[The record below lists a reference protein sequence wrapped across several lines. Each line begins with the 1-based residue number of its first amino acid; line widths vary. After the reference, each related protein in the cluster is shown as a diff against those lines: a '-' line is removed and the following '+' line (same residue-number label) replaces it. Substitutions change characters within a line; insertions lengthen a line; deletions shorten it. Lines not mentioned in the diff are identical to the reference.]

1 MVLDIAKLG
10 ARYGPD
16 PGSVD
21 PDRALAYA
29 AATNDTNAA
38 YGNGD
43 LVPPL
48 FAVVP
53 TWDTTMAAVH
63 DVVPADAMGMLVHLS
78 QDMRFFRPL
87 VAGQRLM
94 TEAEICGIRSRRSG
108 ASLLVVVT
116 SFDEAGEPVL
126 RQYATMFIRGLGGGD
141 SGGDEP
147 PGHSFPLPSRGE
159 PLAARTARLDDDQ
172 TLRYAEASG
181 DTNRIHVDEVFAKE
195 MGLPGIIVHG
205 MCTMAFCGHAVI
217 SEMAGGDPSLL
228 RRLAVRFSRPVLP
241 GSDLVT
247 TMFGAGESAGRRCLA
262 FEARSR
268 GEVVIKDGWA
278 EIGPPEV

>member
-1 MVLDIAKLG
+1 MLDIAKLG
-10 ARYGPD
+10 ARYGPNT
-16 PGSVD
+16 GQVD
-21 PDRALAYA
+21 PERARAYA
-29 AATNDTNAA
+29 VATNDTNPA
-38 YGNGD
+38 YDTGL

-87 VAGQRLM
+87 TAGQRLQ
-94 TEAEICGIRSRRSG
+94 TEAEIRGIRSRRSG

-116 SFDEAGEPVL
+116 STDDEGRPVL
-126 RQYATMFIRGLGGGD
+126 RQYATMFIRGLGRGE

-147 PGHSFPLPSRGE
+147 PSHSFANASRGAA
-159 PLAARTARLDDDQ
+159 LAESTAHLDHDQ
-172 TLRYAEASG
+172 TFRYADASG

-205 MCTMAFCGHAVI
+205 MCTMAFCGTAVM
-217 SEMAGGDPSLL
+217 SEVAGGDPALL

-241 GSDLVT
+241 DSDLVT
-247 TMFGAGESAGRRCLA
+247 AIFAAGESSDRRCFA

-268 GEVVIKDGWA
+268 DSVVIKDGWA
-278 EIGPPEV
+278 ELGPPSEG

>member
-1 MVLDIAKLG
+1 VVLDIARLG

-16 PGSVD
+16 KGFVD

-29 AATNDTNAA
+29 AATNDTGAA
-38 YGNGD
+38 YGGGG

-63 DVVPADAMGMLVHLS
+63 DVVPAESMGMLVHLA
-78 QDMRFFRPL
+78 QDMHFFRPL
-87 VAGQRLM
+87 AAGQQLV
-94 TEAEICGIRSRRSG
+94 TVAEICGIRSRRSG
-108 ASLLVVVT
+108 ASLHVVVT
-116 SFDEAGEPVL
+116 SVDEAGDTVL
-126 RQYATMFIRGLGGGD
+126 RQFATMFIRGLGGGE
-141 SGGDEP
+141 SGGDEAPGHGFP
-147 PGHSFPLPSRGE
+147 PGVRAE
-159 PLAARTARLDDDQ
+159 QVAERTDHIDDDQ
-172 TLRYAEASG
+172 TVRYAGASG
-181 DTNRIHVDEVFAKE
+181 DTNRIHVDDVFAKE

-205 MCTMAFCGHAVI
+205 MCTMAFCARAVI
-217 SEMAGGDPSLL
+217 DEVAGGDAALL

-247 TMFGAGESAGRRCLA
+247 TIFGAGGATDRRKFS

-278 EIGPPEV
+278 EIGPPRV

>member
-1 MVLDIAKLG
+1 MGLDIAKLG

-16 PGSVD
+16 RGFVD
-21 PDRALAYA
+21 PERALAYA
-29 AATNDTNAA
+29 AATNDPGAGYRA
-38 YGNGD
+38 DG

-63 DVVPADAMGMLVHLS
+63 DVVAADAMGMLVHLS

-87 VAGQRLM
+87 TAGQALV
-94 TEAEICGIRSRRSG
+94 TEAEIRGIRSRRSG

-116 SFDEAGEPVL
+116 SVDEAGDPVL
-126 RQYATMFIRGLGGGD
+126 RQYATMFIRGLGGGE

-147 PGHSFPLPSRGE
+147 PDHTLANGSRG
-159 PLAARTARLDDDQ
+159 PLVAERTVHLDDDQ

-181 DTNRIHVDEVFAKE
+181 DTNRIHVDEAFAKE

-217 SEMAGGDPSLL
+217 GETAGGDPALL

-247 TMFGAGESAGRRCLA
+247 SVFAAGESSDRRCFA

-278 EIGPPEV
+278 EVGPPPA

>member
-16 PGSVD
+16 KGHVD
-21 PDRALAYA
+21 PGRARAYA
-29 AATNDTNAA
+29 VATNDDSPA
-38 YGNGD
+38 YGTDG

-63 DVVPADAMGMLVHLS
+63 DVVPSEAMGMLVHLA
-78 QDMRFFRPL
+78 QDMHFFRPL
-87 VAGQRLM
+87 TAGQRLL
-94 TEAEICGIRSRRSG
+94 TEAEIRGIRSRRSG

-116 SFDEAGEPVL
+116 STDDEGHLVL
-126 RQYATMFIRGLGGGD
+126 RQHATMFIRGLGGGE
-141 SGGDEP
+141 SGGEEP
-147 PGHSFPLPSRGE
+147 PGHSFATASRGVAVVE
-159 PLAARTARLDDDQ
+159 STAHFDDDQ
-172 TLRYAEASG
+172 TLRYADASG

-205 MCTMAFCGHAVI
+205 MCTMAFCGQAVI
-217 SEMAGGDPSLL
+217 SEMAGGDPVLL

-247 TMFGAGESAGRRCLA
+247 AIFAAGESSNRRCFA

-278 EIGPPEV
+278 EIGPPSA